1 MQNRFIDLYSDTKTK
16 PSPGMRKAMADA
28 EVGDEQKMEDPT
40 VNRLRERVCELLGKD
55 DAVFLP
61 SGTMANQI
69 AIRIHCRPGDEV
81 IADRTAHI
89 INSEGGGPAANASV
103 MIRAVEGPA
112 GVFTGEQV
120 KAALRDPESR
130 YNPRSRLVS
139 IENTS
144 NGGFGTVWPLAT
156 MQDVAEVARAA
167 GLALHMD
174 GARLANA
181 SVKSGTS
188 AKDYATCVDSLWLDY
203 TKGLG
208 APVGAS
214 LAGSREF
221 IKEAWRHKQM
231 MGGSMRQS
239 GIIAA
244 AALYALDNNWDRL
257 AEDHDNAR
265 HLAEGIADIKGLEID
280 VPRMQTNL
288 VFFEVTKPGWTAA
301 RLVEACKERGVG
313 LGANSGTRIRAVTH
327 LDVSRKDIDTALKA
341 IGDALAA

>member
-1 MQNRFIDLYSDTKTK
+1 
-16 PSPGMRKAMADA
+16 MRKAMADA

-40 VNRLRERVCELLGKD
+40 VNRLHERVCELLGKE

-69 AIRIHCRPGDEV
+69 AIRVHCRPGDEV

-103 MIRAVEGPA
+103 MIRALDGPA
-112 GVFTGEQV
+112 GVFTGDQV
-120 KAALRDPESR
+120 KAALRDPNSR
-130 YNPRSRLVS
+130 YNPRSRMVS
-139 IENTS
+139 MENTS
-144 NGGFGTVWPLAT
+144 NGGFGTVWPLST
-156 MQDVAEVARAA
+156 MQGVAKVARDA
-167 GLALHMD
+167 GLGLHMD

-181 SVKSGTS
+181 CVKSGTK
-188 AKDYATCVDSLWLDY
+188 ATDYAACVDSLWLDY

-214 LAGSREF
+214 LAGSKDF
-221 IKEAWRHKQM
+221 IKESWRYKQM

-239 GIIAA
+239 GVIAA
-244 AALYALDNNWDRL
+244 AALYALDHHWDRL

-265 HLAEGIADIKGLEID
+265 HLAEGIANIKGLAID

-288 VFFEVTKPGWTAA
+288 VFFEVTKPGWSAA
-301 RLVEACKERGVG
+301 RLVDACKEHGVG
-313 LGANSGTRIRAVTH
+313 IGANTATRIRAVTH
-327 LDVSRKDIDTALKA
+327 LDVNRKDIDVALKV